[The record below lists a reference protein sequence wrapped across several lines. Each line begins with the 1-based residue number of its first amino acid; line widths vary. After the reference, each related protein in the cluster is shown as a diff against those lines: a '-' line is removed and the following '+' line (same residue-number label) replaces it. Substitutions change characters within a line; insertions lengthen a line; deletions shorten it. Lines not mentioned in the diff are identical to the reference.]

1 MNETTQLKLPMV
13 QASQAQKHVTV
24 NAALMRLDGLAQL
37 RLQSVSTSVPPTVV
51 VDGECWFVPAGAVN
65 GWAGQS
71 GQIAIGDNGGWVF
84 LLPQVGWRAWIVDT
98 ATDALWDGTEWQPP
112 LMAAS
117 PSGAASRMAL
127 LEFDHVISAGATNT
141 TATQIPANAM
151 VFAVSARVLTAITGS
166 LTSWTLGIEG
176 SESQFGSGLGLGQ
189 GSYCTGMLGTPTTWY
204 SAGALKLS
212 AVGGDFAG
220 GAIRL
225 AAHYYTIDLPG
236 L

>member
-1 MNETTQLKLPMV
+1 MNETTQLKLPLL

-37 RLQSVSTSVPPTVV
+37 RLQSASTTLPPAVV
-51 VDGECWFVPAGAVN
+51 VDGSCWFVPSGAVN
-65 GWAGQS
+65 GWAGKA

-84 LLPQVGWRAWIVDT
+84 LVPQVGWRAWIVDT
-98 ATDALWDGTEWQPP
+98 ATDALWDGTTWQPP

-117 PSGAASRMAL
+117 PSGAASKMQV
-127 LEFDHVISAGATNT
+127 LEFAHAIATGAADT
-141 TATQIPANAM
+141 TSTQIPANAM
-151 VFAVSARVLTAITGS
+151 IFAVSAQVITTITGT
-166 LTSWTLGIEG
+166 LTSWSFGIEG

-189 GSYCTGMLGTPTTWY
+189 GSYCTGILGSPTTWY
-204 SAGALKLS
+204 SAAPLKLT

-220 GAIRL
+220 GAIRV
-225 AAHYYTIDLPG
+225 AAHYYSVDLPN